1 MGELKLTSY
10 IKEEGAIYL
19 ERKMRKRKKRIKR
32 IKRAN
37 YKKVENNSE
46 KNTRKIENCSFFL

>member
-32 IKRAN
+32 AN

-46 KNTRKIENCSFFL
+46 KHEKNREL